1 MGTNSDLSSATSGAL
16 KSDAA
21 PLICPFATINI
32 KLHVPMTLELKPSNF
47 TKWSTAFQA
56 TCGKFGLLHHLA
68 TASTTNSDETWL
80 QADFCV
86 RGWMYSTVS
95 DAVLNL
101 AMTDDKQTASA
112 LWAAIGAVFQAN
124 KAPRA
129 IFLNHEFHSMT
140 QGDLSIDAYCVR
152 MKEKA
157 DELRDVGQPVSE
169 PNLVLNLLR
178 GLNEVYSN
186 VADNIAGTQPL
197 TLASARHQLLL
208 KELRLQNEEKVRA
221 TTALLVAASSLGGHQ
236 QQQQQGGRRPNTRK
250 GGQQPFPNS
259 SGGTSSS
266 TSTNKRVP
274 WGFNPWTGE
283 RVAPGER
290 VTPPGQRRQGGSGAP
305 GGPGAQA
312 GRNPGILGPSPQANT
327 AFAPLQ
333 TSSSGSNTST
343 STWDAAGLIAAL
355 QNMQLQGDWIVDS
368 GASTHMTSSA
378 GMLTQ
383 RLPPSISSI
392 TVGNGTSIPV
402 TSRGHSVLP
411 TPTTNFALNNILVAP
426 SIVRNLLSV
435 RQFTRDNSCSF
446 EFDAHGFSV
455 KDLRTGR
462 VILRCNCDGDLYTM
476 PASTAAAPPH
486 ALLAVSSTLWHQR
499 LGHPAPATLER
510 LNKLHAVSCNKVDRS
525 LCHSCQI
532 GKHTRLPFSSSQSI
546 THAPFELVHC
556 DVWTS
561 PINSLSG
568 FSYYLVCLDDYSH
581 YCWVFPLRKKSEVH
595 QHLVELAALAKT
607 QFSSPI
613 KCFQADN
620 GTEFINTATT
630 KFLATQGTHLR
641 SSCPYTS
648 PQNGKAERIIR
659 TLNNSI
665 RTMLLH
671 ASLPPAYW
679 AEGLLT
685 ACYLHN
691 RRPSSSIQHDI
702 PYTRLHNQQPTYNH
716 LRVFGCLCY
725 PNMQATSK
733 HKLAPRSTACVFL
746 GYPPSH
752 KGYRCLDLST
762 RRIII
767 SRHVIFDETAFPFAA
782 TSDASSPPPTTFS
795 STTIWFRCLALLLL
809 QVGLPPRRPWSLHPP
824 RMLSSHHPTLR
835 HHMDRLLRHQA
846 GMITCPR
853 LDPAWSLFHGSTS
866 AAPAPSRPERR
877 QPLLM
882 P

>member
-1 MGTNSDLSSATSGAL
+1 MDTTAAISSATSGVLGAD
-16 KSDAA
+16 SA
-21 PLICPFATINI
+21 PAICPFATINI

-68 TASTTNSDETWL
+68 TASTSRPTDEAWT

-95 DAVLNL
+95 DTVLNL
-101 AMTDDKQTASA
+101 AMTDNTQTASA
-112 LWAAIGAVFQAN
+112 LWTAISAVFQAN

-178 GLNEVYSN
+178 GLNEVYST
-186 VADNIAGTQPL
+186 VADTIAGKQPL
-197 TLASARHQLLL
+197 TFADARHQLLL
-208 KELRLQNEEKVRA
+208 KELRLHNEEKVRA
-221 TTALLVAASSLGGHQ
+221 TTALLAAASSPGGNQ
-236 QQQQQGGRRPNTRK
+236 RQQQGGNQQQQQGGRRPNTKK

-259 SGGTSSS
+259 YGGFSNTSGS

-274 WGFNPWTGE
+274 WGFNPWTGD

-290 VTPPGQRRQGGSGAP
+290 VTPPGQRRQGGLGAP

-312 GRNPGILGPSPQANT
+312 GRNQSILGPSPQAHT

-333 TSSSGSNTST
+333 ASSGGSNTST

-355 QNMQLQGDWIVDS
+355 QNMQLQGNSPWVVDS
-368 GASTHMTSSA
+368 GASTHMTSSD

-462 VILRCNCDGDLYTM
+462 LILRCNSDGDLYTM
-476 PASTAAAPPH
+476 PAGTPVAPSH
-486 ALLAVSSTLWHQR
+486 ALLAASSTLWHQR
-499 LGHPAPATLER
+499 LGHPAPAALQR
-510 LNKLHAVSCNKVDRS
+510 LNKIHAVSCNKVDRS
-525 LCHSCQI
+525 LCHSCQL
-532 GKHTRLPFSSSQSI
+532 GKHTRLPFSSSHSI

-595 QHLVELAALAKT
+595 QHVVELAALAKT
-607 QFSSPI
+607 QFSLPL
-613 KCFQADN
+613 KCVQADN

-630 KFLATQGTHLR
+630 KFLAAQGTHLR
-641 SSCPYTS
+641 LSCPYTS
-648 PQNGKAERIIR
+648 PQKWQSR
-659 TLNNSI
+659 T
-665 RTMLLH
+665 
-671 ASLPPAYW
+671 
-679 AEGLLT
+679 
-685 ACYLHN
+685 
-691 RRPSSSIQHDI
+691 
-702 PYTRLHNQQPTYNH
+702 
-716 LRVFGCLCY
+716 
-725 PNMQATSK
+725 
-733 HKLAPRSTACVFL
+733 
-746 GYPPSH
+746 
-752 KGYRCLDLST
+752 
-762 RRIII
+762 
-767 SRHVIFDETAFPFAA
+767 
-782 TSDASSPPPTTFS
+782 
-795 STTIWFRCLALLLL
+795 
-809 QVGLPPRRPWSLHPP
+809 
-824 RMLSSHHPTLR
+824 HHPHT
-835 HHMDRLLRHQA
+835 QQ
-846 GMITCPR
+846 
-853 LDPAWSLFHGSTS
+853 FHSYY
-866 AAPAPSRPERR
+866 APSCLPAAHI
-877 QPLLM
+877 LG
-882 P
+882 